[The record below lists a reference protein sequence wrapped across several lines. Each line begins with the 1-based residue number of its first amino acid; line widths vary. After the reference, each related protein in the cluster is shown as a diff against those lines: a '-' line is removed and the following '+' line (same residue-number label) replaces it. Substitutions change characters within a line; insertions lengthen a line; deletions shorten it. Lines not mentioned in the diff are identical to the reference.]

1 MCHYKHTDQKVKGV
15 RKLFQYFI
23 YYSSSNIVGAVIF
36 GIMLANDRMSIDRQ
50 EKQLKYDHALL
61 AFFAYFISDSIWAAY
76 DSGVLAP
83 SLASSL
89 ITNFANYVIMTM
101 IIYTWLLYVL
111 AVEQIPN
118 RNDAA
123 VRILL
128 SLPFILATIA
138 LIITYLVDPHILVN
152 EQLKSTRVFDCFL
165 VAVPTVYLM
174 AVIIYAV
181 KAAIREENKVEKKK
195 HLVIGFFPLM
205 VLAGGSAQMLIMPSL
220 PIFCFSST
228 VIMII
233 FYIQSMD
240 SQISTDPLTKLNNR
254 AQLKRYTSQ
263 NSNLRMEGKQD
274 YVVMM
279 DINDFKKI
287 NDRCGHAEG
296 DKALVLISAAL
307 MDAVRSRSFPVF
319 LGRYGGDEFIM
330 IAHVSDEEE
339 LTEMI
344 GNIRENVYG
353 RCEKEN
359 KPYLI
364 SMGIGYDRFMG
375 DKDSFLKCQQ
385 RADDNM
391 YKNKRELKSSG
402 SGTKFR

>member
-1 MCHYKHTDQKVKGV
+1 MSE
-15 RKLFQYFI
+15 YFI
-23 YYSSSNIVGAVIF
+23 YYASSNIVGAIIF

-50 EKQLKYDHALL
+50 EKQLKYDHALV
-61 AFFAYFISDSIWAAY
+61 AFMAYFISDAIWAGV
-76 DSGVLAP
+76 DSGVLAVNT
-83 SLASSL
+83 
-89 ITNFANYVIMTM
+89 ITVLLTNLSNFVIMTG

-111 AVEQIPN
+111 AVEQIPD
-118 RNDAA
+118 RNKPAL
-123 VRILL
+123 RLLL
-128 SLPFILATIA
+128 SLPFALSTLV
-138 LIITYLVDPHILVN
+138 LIITYMIDPHILIGEDMKN
-152 EQLKSTRVFDCFL
+152 TRVFDGFL
-165 VAVPTVYLM
+165 VTVPYIYLI

-181 KAAIREENKVEKKK
+181 KAAVKEENKVEKKK
-195 HLVIGFFPLM
+195 HLYIGFFPLIVVM
-205 VLAGGSAQMLIMPSL
+205 GGLAQMLIMPAL
-220 PIFCFSST
+220 PIFCFSAT
-228 VIMII
+228 IFMII

-263 NSNLRMEGKQD
+263 YSNLRMEGRQD

-287 NDRCGHAEG
+287 NDICGHAEG

-307 MDAVRSRSFPVF
+307 MDAVRIRNYPVF

-330 IAHVSDEEE
+330 ITHVSREDELKE
-339 LTEMI
+339 LIED
-344 GNIRENVYG
+344 IRKKVYG

-391 YKNKRELKSSG
+391 YKNKQELKNSG

>member
-1 MCHYKHTDQKVKGV
+1 
-15 RKLFQYFI
+15 
-23 YYSSSNIVGAVIF
+23 
-36 GIMLANDRMSIDRQ
+36 
-50 EKQLKYDHALL
+50 
-61 AFFAYFISDSIWAAY
+61 
-76 DSGVLAP
+76 
-83 SLASSL
+83 
-89 ITNFANYVIMTM
+89 
-101 IIYTWLLYVL
+101 
-111 AVEQIPN
+111 
-118 RNDAA
+118 
-123 VRILL
+123 
-128 SLPFILATIA
+128 
-138 LIITYLVDPHILVN
+138 
-152 EQLKSTRVFDCFL
+152 
-165 VAVPTVYLM
+165 
-174 AVIIYAV
+174 
-181 KAAIREENKVEKKK
+181 VEKKK